1 MKKIRFI
8 AYSLLLSYSL
18 SACAPVI
25 VIGTGTGMVVSNDRR
40 TMGAFLD
47 DGAIERKANRI
58 LGRDK
63 SLSKNTHINIT
74 SVNGLV
80 LITGETSRQQQRDQ
94 ILDAIRNIKG
104 VQRTVNE
111 IRIAAPSSLT
121 ARSTDTWLTSKA
133 KTRLIADDRVDSTRI
148 KVVTE
153 NKSVYLMGLVTPK
166 EADYAVQAVQRTQ
179 GARRIVKLFEYVNR

>member
-1 MKKIRFI
+1 MKKICFI
-8 AYSLLLSYSL
+8 SCGLLLSYSL
-18 SACAPVI
+18 SACAPAI
-25 VIGTGTGMVVSNDRR
+25 VIGTGTGIVISNDRR

-47 DGAIERKANRI
+47 DGTIERKANRI
-58 LGRDK
+58 LAQNK

-80 LITGETSRQQQRDQ
+80 LITGETPRQEQRDQ

-111 IRIAAPSSLT
+111 IRIATPSSLT
-121 ARSTDTWLTSKA
+121 ARSADTWLTSKA
-133 KTRLIADDRVDSTRI
+133 KTHLIADDRVDSTRI

-153 NKSVYLMGLVTPK
+153 NKQVYLMGLVTPK
-166 EADYAVQAVQRTQ
+166 EADYAVQAVQRTR
-179 GARRIVKLFEYVNR
+179 GARRIVKLFEYIDR